1 MCLVLYYFKWSVV
14 VSNKPSY
21 HYAMSVIRELDRMK
35 QQFTIF
41 RRISESSLA
50 LEWIEECMV
59 KSNWWIHIQSSVDE
73 GRLIAPTPP
82 ASPLTQFSEES
93 WTSLSTQK
101 FSMEIASPTVED
113 HILDFALL
121 YRRNQNDGQLILLSE
136 DVTLKI
142 KCMAEVSSYLYNM
155 LLSYYSTR
163 EMLGTHTLPHS
174 FKHFH

>member
-1 MCLVLYYFKWSVV
+1 
-14 VSNKPSY
+14 
-21 HYAMSVIRELDRMK
+21 MSVIGELERMK
-35 QQFTIF
+35 KQFTIF
-41 RRISESSLA
+41 RRISEASLA

-121 YRRNQNDGQLILLSE
+121 YRRNKNDGQLVLLSE

-142 KCMAEVSSYLYNM
+142 KCMAEVSQIIYITL
-155 LLSYYSTR
+155 LLSYYST
-163 EMLGTHTLPHS
+163 LI
-174 FKHFH
+174 F